1 MSKAEITKAYIIEK
15 SAPIFNTKGFAGTSL
30 NDITEATG
38 LTKGAIY
45 GNFEDKNEIA
55 LAVYNYN
62 VANMK
67 RRMNEALDSKEMGY
81 DKLFAYTGYYRRT
94 WEKVFERGGCP
105 VLNASVEADDNL
117 PFLKRSV
124 QNTIKGWIK
133 SISDIIE
140 LGKEQ
145 NQIKKDVNS
154 AKYATTIIAL
164 IEGGIMMAKI
174 NNNHEP
180 LFNALDRIE
189 TIIKTELKK

>member
-30 NDITEATG
+30 NDIIKATG

-55 LAVYNYN
+55 LAVYNYSA
-62 VANMK
+62 ANLK
-67 RRMNEALDSKEMGY
+67 RGINEAMGSKEMAY
-81 DKLFAYTGYYRRT
+81 DKLFAHTDYFRRT
-94 WEKVFERGGCP
+94 WEKLFEKGGCP
-105 VLNASVEADDNL
+105 VLNTSIEADDNL

-140 LGKEQ
+140 LGKKQ
-145 NQIKKDVNS
+145 NQIRKEVDS
-154 AKYATTIIAL
+154 TKYATTFITL
-164 IEGGIMMAKI
+164 IEGGIMMGKI
-174 NNNHEP
+174 TNHHEV
-180 LFNALDRIE
+180 LFDALDRIE
-189 TIIKTELKK
+189 IIIKTELKK

>member
-67 RRMNEALDSKEMGY
+67 RRMNEAIDSKEMGY
-81 DKLFAYTGYYRRT
+81 DKLFAYTDYYRRT

-154 AKYATTIIAL
+154 AKYATTIITL

-189 TIIKTELKK
+189 TIIKTELRK

>member
-15 SAPIFNTKGFAGTSL
+15 SAPIFNMKGFAGTSL

-62 VANMK
+62 VGNMK
-67 RRMNEALDSKEMGY
+67 KRMNEALNSKERAY
-81 DKLFAYTGYYRRT
+81 DKLFAYTDYYRRT

-105 VLNASVEADDNL
+105 VLNTSVEADDNL
-117 PFLKRSV
+117 PFLKKSV
-124 QNTIKGWIK
+124 QNTIKGWVK
-133 SISDIIE
+133 SITDIIE

-145 NQIKKDVNS
+145 NQIKKDINS
-154 AKYATTIIAL
+154 AKYATTIITL

-174 NNNHEP
+174 NNSHEL
-180 LFNALDRIE
+180 LFHALDRIE
-189 TIIKTELKK
+189 MIIKTELKK

>member
-67 RRMNEALDSKEMGY
+67 RRMNEAIDSKELGY
-81 DKLFAYTGYYRRT
+81 DKLFAYTDYYRRT

-145 NQIKKDVNS
+145 NQIRKDINS
-154 AKYATTIIAL
+154 AKYATTIITL

>member
-67 RRMNEALDSKEMGY
+67 RRMNEAINSKEMGY
-81 DKLFAYTGYYRRT
+81 DKLFAYTDYYRRT

-145 NQIKKDVNS
+145 NQIRKDVNS
-154 AKYATTIIAL
+154 AKYATTIITL

>member
-1 MSKAEITKAYIIEK
+1 
-15 SAPIFNTKGFAGTSL
+15 
-30 NDITEATG
+30 
-38 LTKGAIY
+38 
-45 GNFEDKNEIA
+45 
-55 LAVYNYN
+55 
-62 VANMK
+62 
-67 RRMNEALDSKEMGY
+67 MGY
-81 DKLFAYTGYYRRT
+81 DKLFAYTDYYRRT

-145 NQIKKDVNS
+145 NQIRKDVNS
-154 AKYATTIIAL
+154 AKYATTIITL

>member
-67 RRMNEALDSKEMGY
+67 RRMNEAIDSKEMGY
-81 DKLFAYTGYYRRT
+81 DKLFAYTDYYRRT

-145 NQIKKDVNS
+145 NQIRKDVNS
-154 AKYATTIIAL
+154 AKYATTIITL